1 MKPSEFCPWDAGG
14 IITGSIVG
22 NKVNFTAEGSYVKDE
37 KKYSIEYTGFFN
49 AKNEFQIMAVG
60 SYLGKIW

>member
-1 MKPSEFCPWDAGG
+1 MDYDEGG

-22 NKVNFTAEGSYVKDE
+22 NKVNFTAEGSYVKDKFVE
-37 KKYSIEYTGFFN
+37 KNYTIEYTGFFN

-60 SYLGKIW
+60 SCIK